1 MITKNEI
8 IQLCG
13 REVGHFTISASV
25 FVLSSNMVTGWK
37 RFDFFLLLCWQLIRT
52 KTKRNSTF
60 TIFFLRMMH
69 LQVKKFWISSLLN
82 YNHRDWKSYKT
93 GDFFINQHHNICF
106 LLKKKK
112 KETLSACFLLGHFR
126 SLLTPSPAA
135 LLSLSVL
142 RSALPSKWWHS
153 HNMQLTTWIMM

>member
-37 RFDFFLLLCWQLIRT
+37 RFEFFYFCVDNSSEQKLKGILLLQ
-52 KTKRNSTF
+52 F
-60 TIFFLRMMH
+60 FFLRMMH

-142 RSALPSKWWHS
+142 RSALPSK
-153 HNMQLTTWIMM
+153 